1 MVPPS
6 DRHRQGGA
14 VRHALAVAT
23 GAAGVIAVGLL
34 ASIVGLLPS
43 FALIADR
50 TDHAGPGSSIVGLDA
65 APVAT
70 ITPEA
75 PPSSAPGTDPAT
87 GTDLPSVELAGRPAP
102 TGVTPTR
109 VLAPSPPIDVTLP
122 SIGVTSPLEHLGRQV
137 DGSIAAPVDFDR
149 AGWFEAGPQ
158 PGQPGP
164 AVIAGHVDSTTGP
177 AVFYR
182 LRDLQPGDPVEVR
195 REDGSVVTFRVT
207 RLEQHPKDEFPS
219 EAVYGPV
226 PDAELRL
233 ITCGG
238 DFNRS
243 TGHYLDNL
251 VVYAVAT

>member
-6 DRHRQGGA
+6 ERHRQGGA
-14 VRHALAVAT
+14 VRRALAVAT
-23 GAAGVIAVGLL
+23 GAAGVMALAML
-34 ASIVGLLPS
+34 ASISGVLPS
-43 FALIADR
+43 LALVGGR
-50 TDHAGPGSSIVGLDA
+50 PGSRHDAVA
-65 APVAT
+65 APA
-70 ITPEA
+70 PERPAVTTA
-75 PPSSAPGTDPAT
+75 PSTVPAEPA
-87 GTDLPSVELAGRPAP
+87 GADVPSVELAARPAP
-102 TGVTPTR
+102 QGVNASR
-109 VLAPSPPIDVTLP
+109 VLAPSVPVDVTLP
-122 SIGVTSPLEHLGRQV
+122 TIGVTSPLEHLARLE
-137 DGSIAAPVDFDR
+137 DGSIAAPADFDM
-149 AGWFEAGPQ
+149 AGWFDAGPQ

-182 LRDLQPGDPVEVR
+182 LRDLRPGDPVEVR

-207 RLEQHPKDEFPS
+207 RIEQHPKDEFPS

-251 VVYAVAT
+251 VVYAVAV

>member
-14 VRHALAVAT
+14 VRRALAVAT
-23 GAAGVIAVGLL
+23 GAAGIVAVGLL
-34 ASIVGLLPS
+34 ASIVGLLPP
-43 FALIADR
+43 FALAGHPDRLDQADR
-50 TDHAGPGSSIVGLDA
+50 ATSAVDLEA

-70 ITPEA
+70 VTPE
-75 PPSSAPGTDPAT
+75 PTPSAPASGAEV
-87 GTDLPSVELAGRPAP
+87 PSVELATRPAP

-109 VLAPSPPIDVTLP
+109 ALAPSPPIDVTLP
-122 SIGVTSPLEHLGRQV
+122 SIGVTSPLEHLARQA

-149 AGWFEAGPQ
+149 AGWFDAGPQ

-195 REDGSVVTFRVT
+195 REDGSVVTFRVA
-207 RLEQHPKDEFPS
+207 RIEQHPKDEFPS

-233 ITCGG
+233 ITCTG

>member
-1 MVPPS
+1 M
-6 DRHRQGGA
+6 
-14 VRHALAVAT
+14 
-23 GAAGVIAVGLL
+23 
-34 ASIVGLLPS
+34 
-43 FALIADR
+43 
-50 TDHAGPGSSIVGLDA
+50 
-65 APVAT
+65 
-70 ITPEA
+70 
-75 PPSSAPGTDPAT
+75 
-87 GTDLPSVELAGRPAP
+87 
-102 TGVTPTR
+102 
-109 VLAPSPPIDVTLP
+109 TLP
-122 SIGVTSPLEHLGRQV
+122 SIGVTSPLEHLARQA

-149 AGWFEAGPQ
+149 AGWFDAGPQ

-207 RLEQHPKDEFPS
+207 RIEQHPKDEFPS

-243 TGHYLDNL
+243 TGPLPRQPRRLRRRHLTGRPHLTTRSGHERSRLNSMTWVTRTLLPDGSRNE
-251 VVYAVAT
+251 VSMP

>member
-1 MVPPS
+1 MVPRS
-6 DRHRQGGA
+6 ERHRQGGA

-23 GAAGVIAVGLL
+23 GAAGVVAVALL
-34 ASIVGLLPS
+34 ASIIGLLPS
-43 FALIADR
+43 LTLIGLRADGSASTRSIDATPVVTVTPDALAP
-50 TDHAGPGSSIVGLDA
+50 TAGS
-65 APVAT
+65 
-70 ITPEA
+70 
-75 PPSSAPGTDPAT
+75 AT
-87 GTDLPSVELAGRPAP
+87 GNGRDASGVPSVELATRPAP
-102 TGVTPTR
+102 TGVTPSR
-109 VLAPSPPIDVTLP
+109 SLAPSPPVEVTLP
-122 SIGVTSPLEHLGRQV
+122 SIGVTSPLEHLARQA
-137 DGSIAAPVDFDR
+137 DGSIAAPVDFDL

-195 REDGSVVTFRVT
+195 REDGRVVTFRVT
-207 RLEQHPKDEFPS
+207 RIEQHPKDEFPS

>member
-6 DRHRQGGA
+6 VRHRHGSA
-14 VRHALAVAT
+14 PRRALAVAT
-23 GAAGVIAVGLL
+23 GAAGVVSVALL

-43 FALIADR
+43 LTAPGPDAVAL
-50 TDHAGPGSSIVGLDA
+50 

-70 ITPEA
+70 MTPETAAEPA
-75 PPSSAPGTDPAT
+75 PPVTAGGA
-87 GTDLPSVELAGRPAP
+87 GVPSVELAIRPAP

-109 VLAPSPPIDVTLP
+109 SLTPSPPIDVTLP
-122 SIGVTSPLEHLGRQV
+122 SIGVTSPLEHLARQD
-137 DGSIAAPVDFDR
+137 DGTIAAPVDFDM
-149 AGWFEAGPQ
+149 AGWFSAGPQ

-164 AVIAGHVDSTTGP
+164 AVIAGHVDSKTGP

-195 REDGSVVTFRVT
+195 REDGRVVTFRVT
-207 RLEQHPKDEFPS
+207 RLEQHAKDEFPS

-251 VVYAVAT
+251 VVYAVAV